1 MLPATLLLLLS
12 PRLLLVPTGLLSTR
26 LTALLAAG
34 SLAPTAL
41 AGLLPLPWLP
51 LPWLPLPRLLALA
64 GVLRL
69 LAPSAATLLRRLTL
83 ARLDRR
89 LTGLLATG
97 ALAPATATLAR
108 LLSPATLTWL
118 SPLPARLAPRLPR
131 TPRPLWRRRHMR
143 SLETHV

>member
-1 MLPATLLLLLS
+1 MLPATLLLLS
-12 PRLLLVPTGLLSTR
+12 PGLLLVPTGLLSPR
-26 LTALLAAG
+26 LTALRATG
-34 SLAPTAL
+34 PLAPTAL

-51 LPWLPLPRLLALA
+51 MPWLLAL
-64 GVLRL
+64 VLRL

-83 ARLDRR
+83 ARMDRR
-89 LTGLLATG
+89 LTWLLATG

>member
-1 MLPATLLLLLS
+1 VLPAALLLLS
-12 PRLLLVPTGLLSTR
+12 PGLLLIPTGLLTTR
-26 LTALLAAG
+26 LLTALLATGA
-34 SLAPTAL
+34 LAPTAL
-41 AGLLPLPWLP
+41 AGLLLALPW
-51 LPWLPLPRLLALA
+51 LLALA
-64 GVLRL
+64 WVLRL
-69 LAPSAATLLRRLTL
+69 LAPSAATLLRRLAL

-108 LLSPATLTWL
+108 LLSPATLTRL
-118 SPLPARLAPRLPR
+118 SPWPARLAPRLPR

>member
-1 MLPATLLLLLS
+1 MLPALLLS
-12 PRLLLVPTGLLSTR
+12 LSPGLLLVPTRLLT
-26 LTALLAAG
+26 TLLATGA
-34 SLAPTAL
+34 LAPTAL
-41 AGLLPLPWLP
+41 AGLLPLPWL
-51 LPWLPLPRLLALA
+51 LALA
-64 GVLRL
+64 RVLRL
-69 LAPSAATLLRRLTL
+69 LAPATTLLRRLAL
-83 ARLDRR
+83 ARLDRW
-89 LTGLLATG
+89 LTGLLVTG

>member
-1 MLPATLLLLLS
+1 MLPATLLLLS
-12 PRLLLVPTGLLSTR
+12 PGLLLVPTGLLSTR
-26 LTALLAAG
+26 LTALLATG
-34 SLAPTAL
+34 PLAPTAL
-41 AGLLPLPWLP
+41 AGLLPLPWP
-51 LPWLPLPRLLALA
+51 PIPRLLALA
-64 GVLRL
+64 RVLRL
-69 LAPSAATLLRRLTL
+69 LAPSAPLLRRLTL

-97 ALAPATATLAR
+97 SLAPATATLAR

>member
-1 MLPATLLLLLS
+1 MLPATLLLLS
-12 PRLLLVPTGLLSTR
+12 PGLLLVPTGLLSTR
-26 LTALLAAG
+26 LTALLATG

-41 AGLLPLPWLP
+41 AGLLPLPWVLA
-51 LPWLPLPRLLALA
+51 LPWLLALA
-64 GVLRL
+64 RVLRL